1 LVKTVIAASE
11 IAGRSFVAEIIGPA
25 GAGKTSL
32 SRLMQSGNDVRSGL
46 SVWRL
51 PARLLIVSAV
61 RSVPTLI
68 SWCRRRERISWEDL
82 KLVIQHNALLR
93 LIHRES
99 AKGHQTFLLD
109 EGNLF
114 AIAKL
119 RAFGFQDGLK
129 ENDPLMQSLFNK
141 LAPTLNA
148 VVWLDAP
155 DAILARRIRE
165 REKSHRMKE
174 KSDSE
179 IADHLSR
186 YRNSFERVVAEVSKR
201 NGDEF
206 KVFRFS
212 TDLVPLEEIASTVL
226 AHARARV

>member
-1 LVKTVIAASE
+1 MTMIAASE
-11 IAGRSFVAEIIGPA
+11 IPSRSFVAEIIGPA

-32 SRLMQSGNDVRSGL
+32 SRLMQDGNDVRTGL
-46 SVWRL
+46 SVWGL
-51 PARLLIVSAV
+51 PLSLLTVSAFG
-61 RSVPTLI
+61 SLPTLA
-68 SWCRRRERISWEDL
+68 SLCRQRQRLNWEDL

-93 LIHRES
+93 LIRRES
-99 AKGHQTFLLD
+99 AKGRQTFLLD
-109 EGNLF
+109 EGNVF
-114 AIAKL
+114 ALAKL
-119 RAFGFQDGLK
+119 RGFGSQDGVDS
-129 ENDPLMQSLFNK
+129 DPLMQSLFNE

-201 NGDEF
+201 NGDGF

-212 TDLVPLEEIASTVL
+212 TDRVPLEEIATTVL
-226 AHARARV
+226 AHARAQV